1 MDLRLGA
8 VTLVDAAGDPAR
20 AELDSTWIQ
29 DALRELIESEPETT
43 VTALSGEVPPSMV
56 KLPAG
61 LVDDARLCP
70 TREMPLIGLISPT
83 HQGAVIRAWWRA
95 RTMGIAS
102 ARVRML
108 SGDEVKVVHLF
119 DLRDPYGVVAV
130 VLSPERT
137 SSFEE
142 SKTTPSGVSDG
153 QRVARFGR
161 LVKDASSVILDVD
174 QGTEALLGWR
184 RDELVG
190 TRTLDYVHPDD
201 RDSAI
206 SGWMQMLGRGG
217 VHRPCRYRYRHRD
230 DGWLWLEI
238 TNDNRLA
245 DPMHGDVFTYMV
257 DVTDEERAVRD
268 LQARQQLLEQ
278 VTESLPIGVFHV
290 DLDGLVVYANTQMVE
305 MTGMRPGGRLQEWR
319 SSESS
324 THHRELLRALASAA
338 SGQEANAVI
347 EVSAGRSTQT
357 YYSLRAR
364 PLRDRSGDIGGVTGS
379 LADVTADM
387 RRQRQLELHAATDSL
402 TGCLNRRAVLDQV
415 QEALDALGGSKASNG
430 VAVMF
435 VDIDGM
441 KQINDE
447 LGHPTGDAVL
457 VEVGRRLRES
467 LRSCDSVGRFGGDEF
482 LVVTPGLG
490 SNSYALLLA
499 NHVALRISGTYDLGS
514 AVVPVRASLGVAWT
528 SQPGCDAEE
537 LVGIADRAMYTSKRE
552 GLGEPVL
559 VS

>member
-1 MDLRLGA
+1 M
-8 VTLVDAAGDPAR
+8 LVDASGNPAR

-29 DALRELIESEPETT
+29 DALLELIESEPEAT
-43 VTALSGEVPPSMV
+43 VTALSCEVPPSMV

-70 TREMPLIGLISPT
+70 TREVPLIGLISPS

-95 RTMGIAS
+95 RSMGIAS

-108 SGDEVKVVHLF
+108 SGDDIKVVHLF
-119 DLRDPYGVVAV
+119 DLREPYGVVV
-130 VLSPERT
+130 VVGSPERH
-137 SSFEE
+137 SKFEDAKNA
-142 SKTTPSGVSDG
+142 SSGVADG

-161 LVKDASSVILDVD
+161 LVKNASSVILDVD
-174 QGTEALLGWR
+174 QGTEALLGWGR
-184 RDELVG
+184 EELVG

-206 SGWMQMLGRGG
+206 SGWMQMLAQGG
-217 VHRPCRYRYRHRD
+217 VHRPCRSRYRRRD
-230 DGWLWLEI
+230 GGWLWLEV

-257 DVTDEERAVRD
+257 DVTDEELAVRD
-268 LQARQQLLEQ
+268 LHARQQLLEQ
-278 VTESLPIGVFHV
+278 VTESLPVGVFHV
-290 DLDGLVVYANTQMVE
+290 DLDGVVIYANTQMVE
-305 MTGMRPGGRLQEWR
+305 MTGIRPGGRLQEWR
-319 SSESS
+319 SPESS
-324 THHRELLRALASAA
+324 TYHREIHKALASAA
-338 SGQEANAVI
+338 SGQEANTVI
-347 EVSAGRSTQT
+347 EVSAGRTSQT
-357 YYSLRAR
+357 FYSLRAR
-364 PLRDRSGDIGGVTGS
+364 PLQGRNSDISGVTGS
-379 LADVTADM
+379 LADVTADV
-387 RRQRQLELHAATDSL
+387 RRLRQLEVRAATDSL
-402 TGCLNRRAVLDQV
+402 TGCLNRSAVLDQV
-415 QEALDALGGSKASNG
+415 QEALDALGGSNPNNG

-499 NHVALRISGTYDLGS
+499 NHVVLRISGTYNLGP

-528 SQPGCDAEE
+528 SEPGCDAEA
-537 LVGIADRAMYTSKRE
+537 LVGMADRAMYTSKRD
-552 GLGEPVL
+552 GLGEPVM

>member
-1 MDLRLGA
+1 MDLGGG
-8 VTLVDAAGDPAR
+8 VGMLVDASWNPAS

-29 DALRELIESEPETT
+29 DALLELIESEPEAT
-43 VTALSGEVPPSMV
+43 VTALSCEVPPSMV

-70 TREMPLIGLISPT
+70 TREVPLIGLISPS

-95 RTMGIAS
+95 RSMGIAS

-108 SGDEVKVVHLF
+108 SGDDIKVVHLF
-119 DLRDPYGVVAV
+119 DLREPYGVVV
-130 VLSPERT
+130 VVGSPERH
-137 SSFEE
+137 SKFED
-142 SKTTPSGVSDG
+142 SKNASSGVADG

-161 LVKDASSVILDVD
+161 LVKDAASVILDVD
-174 QGTEALLGWR
+174 QGTEALLGWG

-206 SGWMQMLGRGG
+206 SGWMQMLAQGG
-217 VHRPCRYRYRHRD
+217 VHRPCRSRYRRRD
-230 DGWLWLEI
+230 GGWLWLEV

-268 LQARQQLLEQ
+268 LHARQQLLEQ
-278 VTESLPIGVFHV
+278 VTGSLPVGVFHV
-290 DLDGLVVYANTQMVE
+290 DLDGVVIYANTQMVE
-305 MTGMRPGGRLQEWR
+305 MTGIRPGGRLQEWR

-324 THHRELLRALASAA
+324 THHRELHKALASAA

-347 EVSAGRSTQT
+347 EVSAGRTAQT
-357 YYSLRAR
+357 FYSLRAR
-364 PLRDRSGDIGGVTGS
+364 PLRDRNSDISGVTGS
-379 LADVTADM
+379 LADVTVDV
-387 RRQRQLELHAATDSL
+387 RRLRQLEVRAATDSL
-402 TGCLNRRAVLDQV
+402 TGCLNRSAVLDQV
-415 QEALDALGGSKASNG
+415 QEALDALGGSNPNNG

-499 NHVALRISGTYDLGS
+499 NHVVLRISGTYNLGS

-528 SQPGCDAEE
+528 SEPGCDAEA
-537 LVGIADRAMYTSKRE
+537 LVGMADRAMYSSKRD